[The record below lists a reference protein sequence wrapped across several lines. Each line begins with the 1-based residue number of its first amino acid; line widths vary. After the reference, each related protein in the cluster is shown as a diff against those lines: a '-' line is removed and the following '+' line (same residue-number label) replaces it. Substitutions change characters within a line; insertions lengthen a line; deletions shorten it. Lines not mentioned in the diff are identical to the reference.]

1 MSLFFENSMSW
12 KKEVR
17 IIGQKFS
24 IKNSNVLFH
33 NILNLSVFSFLI
45 FLFFFFNELASSLK
59 ALDIIYSVLGLTFVF
74 FSLFV
79 IVVHEASHNMFL
91 IYSNKKNQ
99 KFLNRIFAY
108 PISAISFQD
117 YKFSWE
123 VGHIKHHKEP
133 LTANDPQ
140 NCPSFCLQG
149 RKLLMAIFQV
159 IFVPGKAVDFQS
171 SCIAEKNNYD
181 RGMVLG
187 IIAWVIIGISN
198 YFLFN
203 IWITIVQLIA
213 INLTMVINLVKVSME
228 HSGSLKSEED
238 VDLRSMSS
246 FFIGRHLLLPFNISL
261 HFEHHLIMNIPWY
274 NLKRFHDSIKE
285 KLPGA
290 IKSKVYNLNTNEV
303 FRKIS
308 GSKI

>member
-1 MSLFFENSMSW
+1 MYT
-12 KKEVR
+12 
-17 IIGQKFS
+17 II
-24 IKNSNVLFH
+24 
-33 NILNLSVFSFLI
+33 LI
-45 FLFFFFNELASSLK
+45 FYSKSTFFCTLSHNFCKSSLNSCISSCIRLWLMPNI
-59 ALDIIYSVLGLTFVF
+59 A
-74 FSLFV
+74 FS
-79 IVVHEASHNMFL
+79 MFL

-203 IWITIVQLIA
+203 I
-213 INLTMVINLVKVSME
+213 
-228 HSGSLKSEED
+228 
-238 VDLRSMSS
+238 
-246 FFIGRHLLLPFNISL
+246 FIKLL
-261 HFEHHLIMNIPWY
+261 Y
-274 NLKRFHDSIKE
+274 
-285 KLPGA
+285 
-290 IKSKVYNLNTNEV
+290 
-303 FRKIS
+303 
-308 GSKI
+308 